1 MIVSP
6 TDGSPAFVP
15 VVVAPTYNNAR
26 TLPDILAGLEALGLP
41 VIVVNDGSTD
51 DTAQLLQAWHETTT
65 GAPRHALAHS
75 HNRGKAAALR
85 TAFAHAISLGFTHA
99 VTIDT
104 DGQLAPSDVRPL
116 LERARRRT
124 SALVIGVRDASGAG
138 YPARSRI
145 GRSISNRLVWIES
158 GVRVADSQCGL
169 RVYPLDFV
177 ASVSCRSEHFGF
189 ETEIITRAGWVGVA
203 VRGEPVSCRYLPPGE
218 RVSHFKPWLD
228 TLRAARMHVRL
239 IAGALHPFPRAVAV
253 APAPAVP
260 RPTVWRR
267 FMRWMNPLTAWR
279 QVRGDTAGR
288 TRFAAG
294 FAVGVF
300 IATLPLYGVQTL
312 VSLFAARR
320 LKLHPLSVIA
330 GSNVSMP
337 PIGPLLIVG
346 AIAIGHLI
354 LHGSLPALTDYSIHR
369 AGLSA
374 VIWPLLGE
382 WIIGGVVLG
391 ALLACVAFV
400 CLDWLLRATASAG
413 GWSVKTPEP
422 VE

>member
-1 MIVSP
+1 MIASP
-6 TDGSPAFVP
+6 TDGPLAP

-26 TLPDILAGLEALGLP
+26 TLPAILDGLEALGLP

-51 DTAQLLQAWHETTT
+51 ATAQLLDAWREKTAGKPHC
-65 GAPRHALAHS
+65 ALTHS

-85 TAFAHAISLGFTHA
+85 TAFAHAIANGFTHA

-104 DGQLAPSDVRPL
+104 DGQLSPQDILPL
-116 LERARRRT
+116 LERAKRRPT
-124 SALVIGVRDASGAG
+124 ALVIGVRDTARTD

-145 GRSISNRLVWIES
+145 GRRISNRLVWIES

-177 ASVSCRSEHFGF
+177 ASAPCRSEHFGF
-189 ETEIITRAGWVGVA
+189 ETEIITRAGWAGVA

-218 RVSHFKPWLD
+218 RVSHFKPLLD

-239 IAGALHPFPRAVAV
+239 IAGALHPMPRAAMT
-253 APAPAVP
+253 PASVQVP

-288 TRFAAG
+288 TRFAVG

-320 LKLHPLSVIA
+320 LKLHPLSVVA
-330 GSNVSMP
+330 GSNASMP

-346 AIAIGHLI
+346 AIATGHLI
-354 LHGSLPALTDYSIHR
+354 LHGSLPVLADYSIHR

-374 VIWPLLGE
+374 LIWPLLCQ
-382 WIIGGVVLG
+382 WIIGGIVLG
-391 ALLACVAFV
+391 ALLACIVFV

-413 GWSVKTPEP
+413 GWAAVKTPEP